1 MYTDNVAG
9 ITAAKIS
16 KGIFYMSDYNYNPDI
31 YTLSDENG
39 EESTFELLDTL
50 EENGVIYYAMV
61 PVYDDPADSIKGDA
75 ELVVL
80 KLDDSSGEEELV
92 SIDDEEEY
100 ERIGGIFLERLENYY
115 DGEDEEEDFEGDD
128 YEGEES

>member
-1 MYTDNVAG
+1 MWALKKSPERYTD
-9 ITAAKIS
+9 
-16 KGIFYMSDYNYNPDI
+16 MSDFNYNPDI

-39 EESTFELLDTL
+39 EEHTFELLDTMEL
-50 EENGVIYYAMV
+50 DGNVYYAMV
-61 PVYDDPADSIKGDA
+61 PVYDDPAKSIEGDA

-80 KLDDSSGEEELV
+80 KLEDPDDEETLIT
-92 SIDDEEEY
+92 IDDDEEY

-115 DGEDEEEDFEGDD
+115 DADDEEDGDFDGDD